1 MTRRAKR
8 KGVPSTSAAARREFM
23 QGWEAASD
31 KTAFARAH
39 GVRPTAPY
47 RWRAK
52 APHRTATPGN
62 AVGRADNLHSFLKAA
77 EGNGANSVMD
87 KLRADND
94 LLRELLRRA
103 MQNGFLKDLLP

>member
-1 MTRRAKR
+1 MTQRASLAKR
-8 KGVPSTSAAARREFM
+8 GDRSAREALLRDF
-23 QGWEAASD
+23 EVAD
-31 KTAFARAH
+31 NKTAFASQQGLPIHTFYTWREAQKKRQAVA
-39 GVRPTAPY
+39 GKSVR
-47 RWRAK
+47 
-52 APHRTATPGN
+52 H
-62 AVGRADNLHSFLKAA
+62 DNLHGFLKAA